1 MSDQENSL
9 VQNVEVTFKFRER
22 KDQPKRDNVTL
33 TFPALTAEGIKD
45 ALNKGGKTA
54 ELIIEVVTGVQ
65 STYIRSF
72 VDSDLEYNQ
81 EKLDEL
87 IAKGETSIE
96 YIATKPRADRNV
108 ISKADLE
115 AFAEVYVPVIVQAT
129 GKEQDRVEKGASVL
143 VNRFAPVRGDFKA
156 LAILAESLEI
166 FVKNVDDEVITEH
179 GDALTYLTGKVE
191 ELQNAH
197 ISADAL

>member
-1 MSDQENSL
+1 MSDQEL
-9 VQNVEVTFKFRER
+9 TQNVEVTYKFRER
-22 KDQPKRDNVTL
+22 KDGGKRDPLTL
-33 TFPALTAEGIKD
+33 SFPALTTAGIIA
-45 ALNKGGKTA
+45 ALQEGGKVA
-54 ELIIEVVTGVQ
+54 DLIVETVTNVQ
-65 STYIRSF
+65 TSYIKSF
-72 VDSDLEYNQ
+72 VDSDLEYSQ

-87 IAKGETSIE
+87 IAKGETSLE
-96 YIATKPRADRNV
+96 YIATKPRSERNV

-129 GKEQDRVEKGASVL
+129 GKEQERVEKGASVL

-156 LAILAESLEI
+156 LAILAESLEV
-166 FVKNVDDEVITEH
+166 FAKNVDDDVIAEH
-179 GDALTYLTGKVE
+179 EAALTYLTGKVE